1 MLVYVVTS
9 GAYSDYG
16 IDQIFTNKK
25 QAELFCAVHNSKNPY
40 GYDCHVEE
48 WATDEVKLEGEVYYG
63 VKVLAHKTRSDN
75 LIIDCAEELYSTKPI
90 VVEVTTPN
98 NGGYFNCTIPTT
110 QAHDNEQRK
119 KIAEDYLA
127 KMQAEKEGLI

>member
-1 MLVYVVTS
+1 MLVHVVTS
-9 GAYSDYG
+9 GEYSDYG

-40 GYDCHVEE
+40 GYACHVEE

-63 VKVLAHKTRSDN
+63 IKILTHKTRSNN
-75 LIIDCAEELYSTKPI
+75 LIIDYTEQLYSTKPI
-90 VVEVTTPN
+90 AVEVTTPN
-98 NGGYFNCTIPTT
+98 SCGYFNCTIPTT

-127 KMQAEKEGLI
+127 KMQAEKEGL